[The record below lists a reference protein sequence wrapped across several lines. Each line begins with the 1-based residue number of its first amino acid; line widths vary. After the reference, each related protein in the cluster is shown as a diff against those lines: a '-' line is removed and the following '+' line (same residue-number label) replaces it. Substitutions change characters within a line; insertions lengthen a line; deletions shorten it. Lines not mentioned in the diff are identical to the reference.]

1 MTVLSESVIRL
12 ELGPVT
18 VILYDTVQ
26 VVLPLVVEFKLKD
39 LVAPKTKIDIPELND
54 DTSISVT

>member
-1 MTVLSESVIRL
+1 VTVLSESVIRL